1 MGKRLVYI
9 PPAERASVEDTAHT
23 MIAPGA
29 ICVIAFRSVQN
40 TIGDPRVPLCV
51 LGMGVLLHLVDMGN
65 GQVGSEVAFITAKSL
80 IGIGR
85 GFYQTAAQFSV
96 QAVVSRQ
103 EVSVVTAVFFA
114 SMSVGGAV
122 GTRYA
127 RITYSIDYRKDYSHL
142 F

>member
-1 MGKRLVYI
+1 MLMHPISHIFHSNSLRVAFQVAGIFAAFFMKYTKRSQIWVL
-9 PPAERASVEDTAHT
+9 S
-23 MIAPGA
+23 G
-29 ICVIAFRSVQN
+29 
-40 TIGDPRVPLCV
+40 VPLCV

-85 GFYQTAAQFSV
+85 GFYQTAAQVSV

-127 RITYSIDYRKDYSHL
+127 RITYSIDYRKDSSHL